1 MATTEGTHTEMGPR
15 DPALVVF
22 IQYLLP
28 VSFTVAMLGIIAW
41 IVSLILLS
49 RKLDDVVS
57 ASMGI
62 SIVAIPVFIVLL
74 SIFWYVFLGI
84 IRNQDGEPAAPS
96 PTGEPAH
103 GAGNEEQNPEGGGQ

>member
-1 MATTEGTHTEMGPR
+1 MATTNATHTETEKGPR
-15 DPALVVF
+15 DPAIVVL
-22 IQYLLP
+22 IQYFLP
-28 VSFTVAMLGIIAW
+28 VSFTVAMLATIGW

-74 SIFWYVFLGI
+74 SVFWYVFLGI
-84 IRNQDGEPAAPS
+84 IRNQDEEPA
-96 PTGEPAH
+96 AH
-103 GAGNEEQNPEGGGQ
+103 GAGNEEQDVEGGAQ